1 MYSNQIQ
8 SIIDYKDLA
17 KEFFLFQ
24 MEDCD
29 ESMDED
35 SRLLSFYENVI
46 LVYVNKDEEKILAL
60 MEHTAE
66 EYSECE
72 THIDF
77 DRYRVYTE
85 EEANDALDEALDSY
99 CEEHILSQIPDYLH
113 YYFDDKEWKDDNSS
127 DRGFYLGQSDGD
139 EHEETINGN
148 TYYIYKI

>member
-8 SIIDYKDLA
+8 SIIDYKELA

-35 SRLLSFYENVI
+35 ARLFSFYENVI
-46 LVYVNKDEEKILAL
+46 LCDVDKYEEKILAL
-60 MEHTAE
+60 MEHTVE

-72 THIDF
+72 THLDL
-77 DRYRVYTE
+77 DRYRVYTD
-85 EEANDALDEALDSY
+85 EEANDALDEALDLY
-99 CEEHILSQIPDYLH
+99 CEEHILSQIPSSLQQ
-113 YYFDDKEWKDDNSS
+113 YFDDEEWKSDNGY
-127 DRGFYLGQSDGD
+127 DRGSYLGQSDGD
-139 EHEETINGN
+139 EHEETINGS

>member
-8 SIIDYKDLA
+8 SIIDYKELA
-17 KEFFLFQ
+17 KEFFVFQ

-35 SRLLSFYENVI
+35 ARLLNFYENVI
-46 LVYVNKDEEKILAL
+46 LYDVNKDEEKILAL
-60 MEHTAE
+60 MEHTGE
-66 EYSECE
+66 EYSECAS
-72 THIDF
+72 HIDL
-77 DRYRVYTE
+77 DRYRVYTD
-85 EEANDALDEALDSY
+85 EEANDALDEALDLY
-99 CEEHILSQIPDYLH
+99 CEEHILSQIPAYLQQ
-113 YYFDDKEWKDDNSS
+113 YFDDEEWKYDNSS

>member
-8 SIIDYKDLA
+8 SIIDYKELA

-35 SRLLSFYENVI
+35 ARLFSFYENVI
-46 LVYVNKDEEKILAL
+46 LCDVDKYEEKILAL
-60 MEHTAE
+60 MEHTVE

-72 THIDF
+72 THLDL

-85 EEANDALDEALDSY
+85 EEANDALDEALDLY
-99 CEEHILSQIPDYLH
+99 CEEHILSQIPSSLH
-113 YYFDDKEWKDDNSS
+113 QYFDDEEWKDDNSS
-127 DRGFYLGQSDGD
+127 DRGSYLGQSDGD

>member
-1 MYSNQIQ
+1 MHSNQIQ
-8 SIIDYKDLA
+8 SIIDYKELE

-35 SRLLSFYENVI
+35 ARLFSFYENVI
-46 LVYVNKDEEKILAL
+46 LYDVNEYEEKILAL

-72 THIDF
+72 THIDL
-77 DRYRVYTE
+77 DRYRVYTD
-85 EEANDALDEALDSY
+85 EEANDALDEALDLY
-99 CEEHILSQIPDYLH
+99 CEEHILSQIPDYLQQ
-113 YYFDDKEWKDDNSS
+113 YFDDEEWKSDNSS
-127 DRGFYLGQSDGD
+127 DRGHYLSQSD
-139 EHEETINGN
+139 EHEETINST

>member
-24 MEDCD
+24 MEGCD

-35 SRLLSFYENVI
+35 SRLFSFYENVI
-46 LVYVNKDEEKILAL
+46 LCDVDQYEEKILAL
-60 MEHTAE
+60 MEHTGE
-66 EYSECE
+66 EYYECE
-72 THIDF
+72 THLDL
-77 DRYRVYTE
+77 DNYRVYTDK
-85 EEANDALDEALDSY
+85 EANDALDEALDEY
-99 CEEHILSQIPDYLH
+99 CEEHILSQIPDYLRQ
-113 YYFDDKEWKDDNSS
+113 YFDDEEWKDDNSS
-127 DRGFYLGQSDGD
+127 DRGHYLGQSDGD

>member
-8 SIIDYKDLA
+8 SIIDYKDIT

-46 LVYVNKDEEKILAL
+46 LDDVDQYEEKILAL
-60 MEHTAE
+60 MEHTVE

-72 THIDF
+72 TYLDL
-77 DRYRVYTE
+77 DRYRVYTD
-85 EEANDALDEALDSY
+85 EEANDALDEALDLY
-99 CEEHILSQIPDYLH
+99 CEEHILSQIPDCLH
-113 YYFDDKEWKDDNSS
+113 QYFDDEEWKDDNSS
-127 DRGFYLGQSDGD
+127 DRGSYLGQSDGD

>member
-35 SRLLSFYENVI
+35 ARLLNFYENVI
-46 LVYVNKDEEKILAL
+46 LYDVNKDEEKILAL

-66 EYSECE
+66 EYSECDS
-72 THIDF
+72 HIDL
-77 DRYRVYTE
+77 DRYRVYTD
-85 EEANDALDEALDSY
+85 EEANDALDEALDLY
-99 CEEHILSQIPDYLH
+99 CEEHILSQIPDYLQH
-113 YYFDDKEWKDDNSS
+113 YFDDEEWKSDNSS
-127 DRGFYLGQSDGD
+127 DRGHYLGQSDGD